1 MKVCTR
7 DKVDQSPRMQVL
19 EKEHSQGRY
28 AVNIDTVTM
37 TASRDLAAHLQ
48 RKGMHS
54 RYTLRRL
61 LAKKATEMENK
72 GHRIQPTRLRRA
84 GKSVWPPR

>member
-1 MKVCTR
+1 
-7 DKVDQSPRMQVL
+7 MQVL
-19 EKEHSQGRY
+19 EKEHSKGRY
-28 AVNIDTVTM
+28 AVTIDTVTM

-54 RYTLRRL
+54 CYTLRRL
-61 LAKKATEMENK
+61 LAKKGHK
-72 GHRIQPTRLRRA
+72 DGKQGHRIQPTRLRRA